1 MWIEWRK
8 DKVETTGELFVQEIE
23 MKSTKA
29 VLRSIADI
37 PPLSMKMVTPSPV
50 LMSIN

>member
-37 PPLSMKMVTPSPV
+37 PPLSNGDTFTST
-50 LMSIN
+50 NEH